1 MQKISSIHASTI
13 VDANGRVLIPS
24 IFRKQNQW
32 QTGEKLSITQDEL
45 GTIKIVSKR
54 QKLQQ
59 TQERFSK
66 LFKNLPSSD
75 DFLKFRKSQSD
86 LENKKFSKYD

>member
-1 MQKISSIHASTI
+1 MQKILSIQASTI
-13 VDANGRVLIPS
+13 VDMNGRVLIPS

-32 QTGEKLSITQDEL
+32 ETGEKLSVIQDEL

-59 TQERFSK
+59 AQEKFSK
-66 LFKNLPSSD
+66 LFKNLPSSN
-75 DFLKFRKSQSD
+75 DFLKYKKEQANLD
-86 LENKKFSKYD
+86 NKKFIKYD